1 MRKARSADSPFFCL
15 FVLFGPSVDRVRP
28 ACSGEG
34 NQLYSVY
41 QFKSALSETPSQM
54 HPEKCF
60 TSSSGHPLVQSR

>member
-15 FVLFGPSVDRVRP
+15 CVLFGPSVDRVRP

-41 QFKSALSETPSQM
+41 QFKTANLFQKPPHRRTQKNVSPALLRI
-54 HPEKCF
+54 C
-60 TSSSGHPLVQSR
+60 